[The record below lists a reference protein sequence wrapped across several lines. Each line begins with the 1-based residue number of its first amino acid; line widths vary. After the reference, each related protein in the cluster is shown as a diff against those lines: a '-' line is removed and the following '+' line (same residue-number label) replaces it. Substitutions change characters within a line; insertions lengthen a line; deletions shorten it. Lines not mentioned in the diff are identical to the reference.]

1 MINKQQP
8 ELSGHHAIIYTCL
21 KLNGPLG
28 KDGIGRRTGLDV
40 NQCSRALPLLQRMGC
55 VERSGFTVK
64 SDSKRPERE
73 WRAV

>member
-8 ELSGHHAIIYTCL
+8 ELSGTHAIIYTCL

-40 NQCSRALPLLQRMGC
+40 NQCSRALPLLQRMNL
-55 VERSGFTVK
+55 VELTGFTVK
-64 SDSKRPERE
+64 SDSGRPERE
-73 WRAV
+73 WRVV

>member
-1 MINKQQP
+1 MIQKQQP

-40 NQCSRALPLLQRMGC
+40 NHCSRALPLLQRMHL
-55 VERSGFTVK
+55 VELTGFTVK
-64 SDSKRPERE
+64 SDSGRPERE
-73 WRAV
+73 WRAI